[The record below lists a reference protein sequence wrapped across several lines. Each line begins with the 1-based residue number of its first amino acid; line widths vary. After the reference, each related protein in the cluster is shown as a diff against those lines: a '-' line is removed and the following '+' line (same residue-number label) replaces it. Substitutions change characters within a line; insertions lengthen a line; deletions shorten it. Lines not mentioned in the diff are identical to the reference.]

1 MGKPCPQWPW
11 WSTYESLS
19 NEFQGFSTNFI
30 RALSRAD
37 QVKHN
42 ISFLST
48 RVPMVQVCFRLIMIN
63 LLLAGTSSSYLETSQ
78 ENESADT
85 QSSTTHALSSNDD
98 HGTADEASAVLD
110 STYNLL
116 IRVGEKQKAYYI
128 YVDRTI
134 IEVPKIRVETT

>member
-1 MGKPCPQWPW
+1 
-11 WSTYESLS
+11 
-19 NEFQGFSTNFI
+19 
-30 RALSRAD
+30 
-37 QVKHN
+37 
-42 ISFLST
+42 
-48 RVPMVQVCFRLIMIN
+48 MIN